1 VDDRWTRC
9 GRQCVVRAR
18 LEEEPFWLMLVFK
31 GVHVVEE
38 AFTDPDGNN
47 YVSGDVVFSGLWYER
62 LKEGSRTYLLR
73 DDKEP
78 STVYSHLVLTSKFSL
93 PLIVHSIK
101 NRLSGFELQVEVKEI
116 IEEAHTAAISLD

>member
-1 VDDRWTRC
+1 LRNDR
-9 GRQCVVRAR
+9 
-18 LEEEPFWLMLVFK
+18 
-31 GVHVVEE
+31 
-38 AFTDPDGNN
+38 
-47 YVSGDVVFSGLWYER
+47 
-62 LKEGSRTYLLR
+62 
-73 DDKEP
+73 EP